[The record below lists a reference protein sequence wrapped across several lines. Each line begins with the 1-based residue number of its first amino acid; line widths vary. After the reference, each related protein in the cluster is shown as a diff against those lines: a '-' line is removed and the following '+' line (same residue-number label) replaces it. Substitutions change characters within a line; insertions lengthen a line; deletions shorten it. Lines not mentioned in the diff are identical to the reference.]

1 MYASGSKTTSTPMT
15 ASSRIA
21 KSSSAQ
27 RRRFARWGTR
37 WRPRTK
43 RARFSKYNH
52 ILDGFAEIDPAYT
65 AHRKEEMK
73 SGGVSTQPP
82 LPTAQHF
89 LNLRPLPHGHGS
101 FRPGLS
107 ARARRFESFDATIFV
122 RQRSCQ

>member
-1 MYASGSKTTSTPMT
+1 MT

-27 RRRFARWGTR
+27 RRRFARWGTK

-43 RARFSKYNH
+43 RARFCKSDH
-52 ILDGFAEIDPAYT
+52 LLDGFGEIDPAYME
-65 AHRKEEMK
+65 HRKEEVR
-73 SGGVSTQPP
+73 SGHVSTQPT
-82 LPTAQHF
+82 LPAAQHF

-107 ARARRFESFDATIFV
+107 ARARRSASFDTTTF
-122 RQRSCQ
+122 